1 MAERFNIRPNLII
14 DWAKCTGCGSCTL
27 VCPVGAIQISD
38 NHEFAII
45 NYNHALCLYCRRCA
59 FACPENAIE
68 YGGFTEPAGSFSLVV
83 RTEEKIKVELQAC
96 RNCGST
102 FMPKPLV
109 TKVGALLRDYGIEI
123 TSLTTLCPSCRSR
136 ELFSRYY
143 PLKGAK

>member
-14 DWAKCTGCGSCTL
+14 DSAKCTGCGACTL

-45 NYNHALCLYCRRCA
+45 NYNHVLCLYCRRCA

-68 YGGFTEPAGSFSLVV
+68 YGGFTESAGSFSLAV
-83 RTEEKIKVELQAC
+83 RTEEKIKVELQVC

-102 FMPKPLV
+102 FLPKPLV
-109 TKVGALLRDYGIEI
+109 TKTEALLKDDGIEI
-123 TSLTTLCPSCRSR
+123 TPLTTLCPECRSR
-136 ELFSRYY
+136 ELFSRYL